1 MKKIL
6 LWLIFFC
13 TSFTFANPYSLKVN
27 MVMGN
32 VQYFDQNN
40 PDSGWHKIKL
50 DMKLN
55 ENYKIRTGQNSRLIL
70 TDGEN
75 LFKLSSL
82 SVLSLKTINKDQNK
96 LSFSLLT
103 GKLHSIINSLMNKS
117 EINIITP
124 VAILAVRG
132 TDFVATT
139 SRQESKVFV
148 FKGTVEA
155 SDKQNLY
162 PSVLVKEN
170 QMSEILVRQ
179 APTQPK
185 KIPFSVYQKWG
196 MPIPIKQSDSNL
208 KKIDLYNQSNKK
220 VSDTSIKPATQQEKS
235 VYTSS
240 PTKQSYSP
248 APSPQIIN
256 STNLPQLPPSQQ
268 TNSQSTKPTPQ
279 ISSVHKPVQTRR
291 PKQPLKPHFN
301 LNANIGP
308 ANINNTNFQQITLM
322 PEFGIGQFAIGL
334 YFPIYMNLAIGPVPA
349 TSWHNYSDWDFRNW
363 KDGFSDAINKFLY
376 IRYGEKG
383 TPPVYVK
390 AGNINNFT
398 IGFGFLMNRYSNMV
412 HFPEVKKFG
421 LEFDIATT
429 YGGFESMCSDL
440 TLFEIYGGRFYINPL
455 FWTHSKLLQKFNIGY
470 SHIVDTNPSLILN
483 EPALHFHG
491 FDAGI
496 NVIHNNMLQLSLY
509 ANFGYA
515 YLHDKAGK
523 ITSYQ
528 GSAFV
533 PGLKGKFLFILYKLE
548 YRNLSNNFP
557 VEYFDINYED
567 TRTSKY
573 LSIQPGFA
581 GKAFN
586 DSKGILGDLGF
597 SFGKYGSFSTTFWD
611 NLNSPVDDNRLHSE
625 LIIAKGLIPKIYGT
639 VSFDKY
645 DIVSFKDLYDNF
657 FDYRTIMTAEGVYS
671 ADPKIDLAFIW
682 KRTFIFNSTTAQYEL
697 NTSMSVETRFSFL

>member
-6 LWLIFFC
+6 LWLILVC
-13 TSFTFANPYSLKVN
+13 TSFAFANPYSLKVN

-40 PDSGWHKIKL
+40 PNSGWHKIKL

-55 ENYKIRTGQNSRLIL
+55 ENYKIRTGQNSRLVLI
-70 TDGEN
+70 DEEN
-75 LFKLSSL
+75 IFQLSSL
-82 SVLSLKTINKDQNK
+82 SVLSLNTINKDNNK

-117 EINIITP
+117 EINVITP
-124 VAILAVRG
+124 AAILAVRG

-148 FKGTVEA
+148 FKGTVEV
-155 SDKQNLY
+155 SDKQHLY
-162 PSVLVKEN
+162 PSVFIKEN

-179 APTQPK
+179 TPTQPK

-196 MPIPIKQSDSNL
+196 MPIPIKKSDSNL
-208 KKIDLYNQSNKK
+208 KTIDLYNQSEKK
-220 VSDTSIKPATQQEKS
+220 ISDTPVTKSTTNLPKQEKS
-235 VYTSS
+235 VYTPPPQPQNTNS
-240 PTKQSYSP
+240 TKTTQMALPQQTTNTQSTK
-248 APSPQIIN
+248 PSPQISPI
-256 STNLPQLPPSQQ
+256 
-268 TNSQSTKPTPQ
+268 
-279 ISSVHKPVQTRR
+279 HKPVQTRK

-376 IRYGEKG
+376 IRYGQKG
-383 TPPVYVK
+383 APPVYIK
-390 AGNINNFT
+390 AGNINDFT

-412 HFPEVKKFG
+412 HFPEEKKFG
-421 LEFDIATT
+421 LEFDISTKF
-429 YGGFESMCSDL
+429 GGFESMCSDL

-455 FWTHSKLLQKFNIGY
+455 FWLNSKLLQKFNIGY
-470 SHIVDTNPSLILN
+470 SHIVDTKPSLILN
-483 EPALHFHG
+483 DPTLHFYG
-491 FDAGI
+491 YDAGL
-496 NVIHNNMLQLSLY
+496 NVVNNKMIQLSLY
-509 ANFGYA
+509 ANLGYA
-515 YLHDKAGK
+515 FLKDKSGK
-523 ITSYQ
+523 TTSYQ

-567 TRTSKY
+567 VRLNKY
-573 LSIQPGFA
+573 TAIQPGFT
-581 GKAFN
+581 GKVFE

-639 VSFDKY
+639 ASFDKY

-657 FDYRTIMTAEGVYS
+657 FDYRTIITAEGIYS

-682 KRTFIFNSTTAQYEL
+682 KRTFIFNSTTAQYEP
-697 NTSMSVETRFSFL
+697 NTSISVETRFSFL